1 MGATGPTGDDGLI
14 GPTGPTGADGATG
27 PVGPTGAAGPA
38 GPTGATGATGPIGP
52 TGVTGVTGPTGPTGP
67 MGPAGATGSAAT
79 IAVRSA
85 TTAEPDQ
92 PASVNNSGDEN
103 NTVLDFVIPRGAT
116 GTTGPSGPT
125 GATGATGPTGP
136 TGATGEGA
144 VSNLLAAL
152 NPSAQTRT
160 GSGALAFPNDSII
173 AGNAIAHS
181 VPDTFLLTEPGI
193 YEISYRASAQSSA
206 AVTTP
211 LGVSISLA
219 LNGAVLPGSAISSTL
234 DFTSSVR
241 TLGGTMI
248 VDVASSPNTLTVVNE
263 QNAITYNNAFI
274 IIQKLA

>member
-14 GPTGPTGADGATG
+14 GPTGPTGADGAIG

-38 GPTGATGATGPIGP
+38 GPTGTTGPTGPIGP
-52 TGVTGVTGPTGPTGP
+52 TGATGPTGPTGP
-67 MGPAGATGSAAT
+67 TGLTGATGSAAS

-85 TTAEPDQ
+85 TTAEPEQ
-92 PASVNNSGDEN
+92 PASVNNSGDQN
-103 NTVLDFVIPRGAT
+103 NAVLDFVIPRGAT
-116 GTTGPSGPT
+116 GSTGPSGPT

-144 VSNLLAAL
+144 VSNLLAAF

-160 GSGALAFPNDSII
+160 ASGALTFPNDSII
-173 AGNAIAHS
+173 AGNAITHS
-181 VPDTFLLTEPGI
+181 APDTFLLAEPGI
-193 YEISYRASAQSSA
+193 YEIIYRASAQSST

-241 TLGGTMI
+241 TLGGTMM
-248 VDVASSPNTLTVVNE
+248 VDVASSPNTLAVVNE